1 MEMDILIIRI
11 INNVIILIII
21 NVSIIGVVKRG
32 REIYGI
38 KEMGYKV

>member
-1 MEMDILIIRI
+1 MDILIIRI